1 MEGKIEKIMKV
12 NSKKNQILK
21 GEDKKK
27 KFNPKDMT
35 WNKISELTWANS
47 PSMWLKLWGRDN
59 LIERKEKKIMKLK
72 FLNSNIRFG

>member
-12 NSKKNQILK
+12 NSKKKQILK
-21 GEDKKK
+21 GEDKKN
-27 KFNPKDMT
+27 FNPKDMT

-59 LIERKEKKIMKLK
+59 LIERKEKKSWS
-72 FLNSNIRFG
+72 SNF

>member
-27 KFNPKDMT
+27 KIQSQRYD
-35 WNKISELTWANS
+35 
-47 PSMWLKLWGRDN
+47 LK
-59 LIERKEKKIMKLK
+59 
-72 FLNSNIRFG
+72 